1 MGTGRAGVTGMKE
14 IKGMGGKKSPNPMN
28 RVGRKGNKDPR
39 MERICITITS
49 NGGLNGF

>member
-14 IKGMGGKKSPNPMN
+14 IKGMGGEKSPNLVN
-28 RVGRKGNKDPR
+28 RVGRKGKKDIR
-39 MERICITITS
+39 MDRICITITS